1 MSGPIALVL
10 GPDEFTAAQSR
21 RGVVEWSACRGGE
34 LDDAGLRRVCGM
46 LERGGMRGRRVRV
59 ALAEGATITNLMEL
73 PSRASGAPV
82 DDLAAR
88 ELGRIMRGQKGELIA
103 RALEVPQPA
112 RRGALEWYLAA
123 GVASAE
129 AERIAEAL
137 ARIGLRV
144 EHVEPR
150 AIALGRAFA
159 GVLARRGVC
168 AGIEVGAA
176 QSRFVAVVD
185 GVLAYERAIAIGW
198 LSDPAEVL
206 VKAGRISRQAAEAQ
220 VRGAL
225 RSRPDARTP
234 EVRGALERAS
244 ADLAREFAASAGFVL
259 ERYRADALGEACVVA
274 PEALGLVGAIGATLE
289 VVARQASWAGAPADD
304 SPGLGAAVG
313 LLGHGGSMCL
323 PRAMSERRLLRR
335 RVVQGSWAT
344 GVAASAAMASWLCVT
359 LRPERS
365 VTALTSEVALADEAT
380 DALSAELAGRRE
392 ELAQGVQLLRATRA
406 TQDRVNWSALLMSLG
421 DLAGED
427 VRLTQVAVT
436 PASEGA
442 RVGVRGEARDQAAL
456 SRFVLALEGTKA
468 FARVV
473 LHESTTGGRDGA
485 MTFSLSAAL
494 GEVGP

>member
-225 RSRPDARTP
+225 RSRPEARTP

-259 ERYRADALGEACVVA
+259 ERYRADALGEACVVS
-274 PEALGLVGAIGATLE
+274 PEALGLVGTIGERLAIG
-289 VVARQASWAGAPADD
+289 VRGASWAATGEEA
-304 SPGLGAAVG
+304 PGLGAAVG
-313 LLGHGGSMCL
+313 LLAHAGAGSL
-323 PRAMSERRLLRR
+323 PRVLAERRLLRR

-365 VTALTSEVALADEAT
+365 VTALTSEVALVDEAT
-380 DALSAELAGRRE
+380 DALSAELAGQRE

-406 TQDRVNWSALLMSLG
+406 TQDRVNWSALLVSLG

-442 RVGVRGEARDQAAL
+442 RVGVRGEARDQTAL

-473 LHESTTGGRDGA
+473 LHESTTGGREGA